1 MRLFGLFAVLVTG
14 ALLLYGVKDFPHY
27 GAADSPANGG
37 IVPRYYLEN
46 TMKDARVPNAVTT
59 TLADYRGYDTMF
71 ETSVVFTAG
80 VAIFA
85 ILRVFGGDRNRHHP
99 DSLRIRGDQFRII
112 VGTTSRLLIA
122 PIQLFALYVLAHGHH
137 SPGGGFQ
144 GGVIIGA
151 SFLLLSVARN
161 LGESLTRL
169 PEQRFFTLGATGVLI
184 YAGIGLLCLLLGR
197 HFLDYRALQHVLP
210 GVSPEMA
217 RSHGILGVE
226 IGVAITVSSIMFA
239 IYANLST
246 RGELKKGL

>member
-1 MRLFGLFAVLVTG
+1 MRYFGLFAVILTG
-14 ALLLYGVKDFPHY
+14 ALLLYGVKDFPAY
-27 GAADSPANGG
+27 GSADSPANKGG
-37 IVPRYYLEN
+37 VPEYYLEH
-46 TMKDARVPNAVTT
+46 TMADARVPNAVTT

-80 VAIFA
+80 IAIFA
-85 ILRVFGGDRNRHHP
+85 ILRVFGGERHRHRP
-99 DSLRIRGDQFRII
+99 DALPIRGDQYRII

-122 PIQLFALYVLAHGHH
+122 PIQLFGLYVLAHGHH

-144 GGVIIGA
+144 AGVILGA
-151 SFLLLSVARN
+151 SFLLLAVARN
-161 LGESLTRL
+161 LDASLTRF
-169 PEQRFFTLGATGVLI
+169 PESKFLALGATGVLI

-197 HFLDYRALQHVLP
+197 TFLDYGALQNILP
-210 GVSPEMA
+210 GVGPEMA